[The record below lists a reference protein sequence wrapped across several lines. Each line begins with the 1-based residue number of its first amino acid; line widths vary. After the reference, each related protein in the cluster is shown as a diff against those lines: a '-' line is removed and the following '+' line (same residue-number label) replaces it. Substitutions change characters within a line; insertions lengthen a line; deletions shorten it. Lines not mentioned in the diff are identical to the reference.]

1 LEENYLI
8 ELHNEGDLQ
17 RKMLWNVFG
26 MSPYPGMILLGIDI
40 PPGGREIEKCVR
52 GESMWIQLIE

>member
-8 ELHNEGDLQ
+8 GLHNEGDLQ

-26 MSPYPGMILLGIDI
+26 MYPYPGMILWGLDI
-40 PPGGREIEKCVR
+40 PFGGREIER
-52 GESMWIQLIE
+52 GVKGEYVYVD